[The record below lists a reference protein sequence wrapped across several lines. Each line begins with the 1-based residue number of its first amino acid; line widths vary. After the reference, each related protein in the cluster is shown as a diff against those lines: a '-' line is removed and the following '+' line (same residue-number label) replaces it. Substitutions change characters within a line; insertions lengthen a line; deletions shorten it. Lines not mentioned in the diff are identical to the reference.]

1 MSDVMFV
8 FRKPTI
14 SKEVTP
20 GTHVTPTKQ
29 LGSLEI
35 APSYAP
41 TVVPFRPMGYL
52 INSVGATNYEETTAP
67 IRGQGD
73 FNEAPYWLSS
83 LIHATTPTTPG
94 GGTLSREWLYNL
106 DTSSEHTP
114 ATFSVEVGSERR
126 AASLDY
132 LLMNEVGYTVNFDQG
147 MQITGNA
154 FARKM
159 IDDKRFYITVTGGP
173 ATTGTWSLTV
183 NGQTAA
189 SLAKDISAAA
199 LQTAIEALSNVA
211 VGDVTVTGGALQTAV
226 LVVTFQLALAE
237 TEIVLSA
244 VDTFDAGDIAIT
256 RLAPAVTANTLKPI
270 LGSQFNYS
278 FAAAQSGLAGATPAT
293 RIFGFNFR
301 LGGRWA
307 PIKPMNRANNGTF
320 AAHGETVPESTVG
333 WTAGADSNGMAFLA
347 SLRNNTPVFLQ
358 VQAQGPLIEGSLNY
372 LFQHQMC
379 VLLTRVQPISDGGN
393 GLAQIGFEG
402 TLLHDPTWGR
412 AMSVLN
418 RNILTAL

>member
-1 MSDVMFV
+1 MSDVMYV
-8 FRKPTI
+8 FRRPTI
-14 SKEVTP
+14 AKEVTS

-35 APSYAP
+35 APSFAP
-41 TVVPFRPMGYL
+41 TVQPFRPMGSL
-52 INSVGATNYEETTAP
+52 INTVGATNYEETTAP

-114 ATFSVEVGSERR
+114 ATYSVEVGSTRR

-132 LLMNEVGYTVNFDQG
+132 LLINEAGYNVNFDQG

-159 IDDKRFYITVTGGP
+159 VDDKRFYLTITGGP
-173 ATTGTWSLTV
+173 ATTGTWDLTV

-189 SLAKDISAAA
+189 ALARNITAGA

-211 VGDVTVTGGALQTAV
+211 VGDITVTGGALGTAV
-226 LVVTFQLALAE
+226 LVLVFGGLLAE

-256 RLAPAVTANTLKPI
+256 RLAPGVTANTLKPI

-278 FAAAQSGLAGATPAT
+278 FASAQAGLAGATPST
-293 RIFGFNFR
+293 RIFGFSFR
-301 LGGRWA
+301 MGGRWA

-320 AAHGETVPESTVG
+320 AAHGETVPETTVG

-347 SLRNNTPVFLQ
+347 SLRNNTPVFVQ
-358 VQAQGPLIEGSLNY
+358 AQAQGPLIEGSLYY

-379 VLLTRVQPISDGGN
+379 VLLTSVQPISDGGN

-412 AMSVLN
+412 AMSVLC
-418 RNILTAL
+418 RNVLTAL

>member
-1 MSDVMFV
+1 MSDIMYV
-8 FRKPTI
+8 FRRPTI
-14 SKEVTP
+14 SKETTP

-35 APSYAP
+35 APSFAP
-41 TVVPFRPMGYL
+41 TVVPFRPMGSL
-52 INSVGATNYEETTAP
+52 INTVGATNYEETAAP

-73 FNEAPYWLSS
+73 FNEAPYWCSS

-94 GGTLSREWLYNL
+94 GGTLSREWLWNL

-114 ATFSVEVGSERR
+114 ATYSVEVGSERR

-132 LLMNEVGYTVNFDQG
+132 LLINECGYTINFDQG

-159 IDDKRFYITVTGGP
+159 VDDKRFYITMSGVS
-173 ATTGTWSLTV
+173 TTGTWDLTV

-189 SLAKDISAAA
+189 GLSRTITAGA

-211 VGDVTVTGGALQTAV
+211 VGDITVTGGALGTAV
-226 LVVTFQLALAE
+226 LVLVFGGLLVE

-244 VDTFDAGDIAIT
+244 VDTFDAGDIAIS
-256 RLAPAVTANTLKPI
+256 RLAPGVTANTLKPI

-278 FAAAQSGLAGATPAT
+278 FASAQSGLAGATPAT

-301 LGGRWA
+301 MGGRWA

-320 AAHGETVPESTVG
+320 AAHGETVPETTVG

-347 SLRNNTPVFLQ
+347 SLRNNTPVFVQ
-358 VQAQGPLIEGSLNY
+358 VQAQGPLIEGSLYY
-372 LFQHQMC
+372 LFQQQMC
-379 VLLTRVQPISDGGN
+379 VLLTGVQPISDGGN

-402 TLLHDPTWGR
+402 TLLNDPTWGR
-412 AMSVLN
+412 ALSILV
-418 RNILTAL
+418 RNVLTAL